1 MIGYLVQDHALVRAF
16 RDRPKTQRR
25 TREYLE
31 YNRAFKMAPILS
43 DYVKEGEVLAIK
55 GSLERPISGLV
66 MDSRR
71 VVPGNLFFA
80 LPGLRSDGLSFMDE
94 AISRGASAIIG
105 QQMPGHPPAKVT
117 FIQVAD
123 ARAMLARVSQR
134 YYKFPDR
141 ELSVV
146 GVTGTNGKTTV
157 THLIRHLL
165 NGNERVGLLGTISYD
180 LGARTVP
187 SYRTTPESLD
197 IYGMLAQM
205 RDAGCRNAVME
216 VSSHGIAQQRVLGL
230 EFKVAV
236 FTNLTRDHL
245 DFHKTLES
253 YFEVKTRLFTGGSGP
268 LPRVAVV
275 NLDDPYGERLA
286 AKIAAEVPGSR
297 LVTFGENPKADIRAE
312 QVELKFR
319 GTSFRLAW
327 PGARSAAVDSPLV
340 GRYNVSNFLA
350 AAATA
355 WALGRD
361 PESFVPRIRD
371 FKGVPGRM
379 ERIEEGQPFNVLVDY
394 AHTDDALRNALGML
408 RAITPGRLL
417 VVFGCG
423 GNRDKTKRPRM
434 VAAVQEFAD
443 FAYATADNPRNEQ
456 VGAIFEDMKGGVADT
471 SRIAWVDDRRRAI
484 SLALDSAKA
493 GDSLLIAGKGHEG
506 YQEFA
511 DTVIPF
517 DDRQVVRELIGIKAL
532 RT

>member
-1 MIGYLVQDHALVRAF
+1 
-16 RDRPKTQRR
+16 
-25 TREYLE
+25 
-31 YNRAFKMAPILS
+31 MAPILS
-43 DYVKEGEVLAIK
+43 DFIREGEALSVK
-55 GSLERPISGLV
+55 GSLTRPISGIV

-80 LPGLRSDGLSFMDE
+80 LPGLRTDGASFVDE
-94 AISRGASAIIG
+94 AVSRGAAAVIA
-105 QQMPGHPPAKVT
+105 QNMPSHPPARVS
-117 FIQVAD
+117 FVQVAD

-134 YYKFPDR
+134 YFRFPDR
-141 ELSVV
+141 DLTVV

-157 THLIRHLL
+157 THLLRQFL
-165 NGNERVGLLGTISYD
+165 NGTEKVGLLGTISYD

-197 IYGMLAQM
+197 TFGMLAQM
-205 RDAGCRNAVME
+205 RDAGCRSAVME

-230 EFKVAV
+230 EFGAAV

-245 DFHKTLES
+245 DFHGSLDA
-253 YFEVKTRLFTGGSGP
+253 YFEVKSRLFLGGAGT
-268 LPRVAVV
+268 LPRLSVV
-275 NLDDPYGERLA
+275 NIDDPYGERLA
-286 AKIAAEVPGSR
+286 ARIRSEAPGSR
-297 LVTFGENPKADIRAE
+297 LVTFGENARADFRAE
-312 QVELKFR
+312 SVALGFR
-319 GTSFRLAW
+319 DTKLTAAW
-327 PGARSAAVDSPLV
+327 PGGSLRTESSLI
-340 GRYNVSNFLA
+340 GRYNVSNLLA

-355 WALGRD
+355 WGLGRD
-361 PESFVPRIRD
+361 PAAFLAKMRD
-371 FKGVPGRM
+371 FRGVPGRM

-423 GNRDKTKRPRM
+423 GNRDRTKRPRM
-434 VAAVQEFAD
+434 VEAVQQVAD
-443 FAYATADNPRNEQ
+443 HAYATADNPRTESLER
-456 VGAIFEDMKGGVADT
+456 IFSDMREGVKDPSKIT
-471 SRIAWVDDRRRAI
+471 WIEDRRRAI
-484 SLALDSAKA
+484 SVALDSARA

-517 DDRQVVRELIGIKAL
+517 DDRQVVRELIEVKAL